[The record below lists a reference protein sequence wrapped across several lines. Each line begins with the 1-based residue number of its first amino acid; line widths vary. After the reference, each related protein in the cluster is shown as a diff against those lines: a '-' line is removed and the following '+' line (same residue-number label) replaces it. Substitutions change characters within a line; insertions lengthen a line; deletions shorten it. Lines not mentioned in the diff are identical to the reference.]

1 MASGYG
7 RAQDER
13 GGELGAMDDAD
24 VADLWV
30 MDAETGAYRM
40 KTPEEV
46 AADNVVTVE
55 PTESPSPAD
64 PAPTRRGRRQPPPKN
79 PKGKGK
85 GKRRLK
91 ITAISLAV
99 LLVLIVGGA
108 YGYYEYLNSRIKT
121 DDLTASVDK
130 VPEAAEDEFG
140 RTPMNILL
148 IGSDSR
154 IGSGNTGYGANGKEG
169 TADTTLLLH
178 LSADRSNATVVSI
191 PRDTL
196 VTRPACKLD
205 NGEIQPAKQNFAF
218 NATLQKPGGP
228 PCTVA
233 TVENMLKVKIN
244 HWMMIEFK
252 GVKAMTSAVGGVPIT
267 LCDRLYDPKK
277 TGQGTGLDLTAGEHK
292 LQGEKALMFLRARH
306 GFYGESDLARIEA
319 QKSFLMAL
327 AREIKTSATWKD
339 PAAIFKI
346 AQAATGNITVD
357 EGLNRIEKLVALGNE
372 IKKVPEK
379 RMAFTTLPVMDVP
392 HENPKVHVQ
401 ARQPAADN
409 LWASVRNDVAVTKG
423 DPAPAGSAPPSS
435 QAPAPPRI
443 DPATIKVSVRNTT
456 TVPKAQAV
464 VDDLVAEKYAATV
477 DRTKGTE
484 QGASSV
490 VHPKGKADAAK
501 QLAAAVGLPETA
513 VIESATAKQFEV
525 VIGLDFPGLNDKDPT
540 GKAPA
545 SSSKAPASPKPPASA
560 TPPSSEDMKLNTAD
574 NTSCIKTKYS
584 KG

>member
-1 MASGYG
+1 MASGHG
-7 RAQDER
+7 RARDGR
-13 GGELGAMDDAD
+13 GSELGAMDDAD
-24 VADLWV
+24 VADLWI
-30 MDAETGAYRM
+30 MDEETGAYRM
-40 KTPEEV
+40 KTPEEIED
-46 AADNVVTVE
+46 AKVVTVE
-55 PTESPSPAD
+55 PTEAPDATPPSRRS
-64 PAPTRRGRRQPPPKN
+64 TRRPPPKS
-79 PKGKGK
+79 KV
-85 GKRRLK
+85 KRRLK
-91 ITAISLAV
+91 VTAISVAV
-99 LLVLIVGGA
+99 LLVVLVGGA

-121 DDLTASVDK
+121 DDLSGSVDK

-154 IGSGNTGYGANGKEG
+154 VGEGNSGYGAKGKEG

-196 VTRPACKLD
+196 VYRPACKLD
-205 NGEIQPAKQNFAF
+205 NDKVQPAQENFAF
-218 NATLQKPGGP
+218 NATLLKPGGP

-233 TVENMLKVKIN
+233 TVERMLGVKIN
-244 HWMMIEFK
+244 HWMMIDFN
-252 GVKAMTSAVGGVPIT
+252 GVKQMTSAVGGVPIN

-277 TGQGTGLDLTAGEHK
+277 TGQGTGLDLKAGPHTLKGEEA
-292 LQGEKALMFLRARH
+292 LQFLRARH

-392 HENPKVHVQ
+392 NENPKVHVQ
-401 ARQPAADN
+401 AKQPAATN
-409 LWASVRNDVAVTKG
+409 LWTAVRNDVAVTKG
-423 DPAPAGSAPPSS
+423 DPAPPASGPAAPTSV
-435 QAPAPPRI
+435 APAPPTV
-443 DPATIKVSVRNTT
+443 DPAAVKVSVRNTT
-456 TVPKAQAV
+456 TVPKAQTV
-464 VDDLVAEKYAATV
+464 VDQLVAKKYVATV
-477 DRTKGTE
+477 DRTKSTE
-484 QGASSV
+484 QANSSV
-490 VHPKGKADAAK
+490 VYPKGKADVAK
-501 QLAAAVGLPETA
+501 QLATAVGLTETA
-513 VIESATAKQFEV
+513 IEESATAKQFEI

-545 SSSKAPASPKPPASA
+545 SSSKAPASSKPPATV

-584 KG
+584 KGG

>member
-1 MASGYG
+1 MASGHG
-7 RAQDER
+7 RARDGR
-13 GGELGAMDDAD
+13 GSELGAMDDAD
-24 VADLWV
+24 VADLWI
-30 MDAETGAYRM
+30 MDEETGAYRM
-40 KTPEEV
+40 KTPEEIE
-46 AADNVVTVE
+46 AAKVVTVE
-55 PTESPSPAD
+55 PTEAPDATPPSRRS
-64 PAPTRRGRRQPPPKN
+64 TRRPPPKS
-79 PKGKGK
+79 KV
-85 GKRRLK
+85 KRRLK
-91 ITAISLAV
+91 VTAISVAV
-99 LLVLIVGGA
+99 LLVVLVGGA

-121 DDLTASVDK
+121 DDLSGSVDK

-154 IGSGNTGYGANGKEG
+154 LGEGNTGYGANGKEG

-196 VTRPACKLD
+196 VTRPSCKLD

-218 NATLQKPGGP
+218 NATLLNPGGP

-233 TVENMLKVKIN
+233 TVESMLKVKID

-252 GVKAMTSAVGGVPIT
+252 GVKAMTSAVGGVPIN

-277 TGQGTGLDLTAGEHK
+277 TGQGTGLDLPAGEHRLK
-292 LQGEKALMFLRARH
+292 GEDALRFLRARH

-357 EGLNRIEKLVALGNE
+357 DGLNRIEKLVALGNE

-392 HENPKVHVQ
+392 HEDPKVHVQ

-423 DPAPAGSAPPSS
+423 DPAPAGSVAPSS
-435 QAPAPPRI
+435 QAPAPPQI

-456 TVPKAQAV
+456 VVPKAQAV
-464 VDDLVAEKYAATV
+464 VDQLVAKKYAATV

-484 QGASSV
+484 QGASSL
-490 VHPKGKADAAK
+490 VHPKGKADAAR

-513 VIESATAKQFEV
+513 IIESATAKQFEI

-545 SSSKAPASPKPPASA
+545 SSSKAPASSKPPATV

-584 KG
+584 KGG